1 MVVITMEWEV
11 GSSCPMEGKTSYQD
25 AWQYTSGRF
34 CMQVRSHNSVS
45 VMMTCEA
52 P

>member
-11 GSSCPMEGKTSYQD
+11 GSSPMEGKTRYQD
-25 AWQYTSGRF
+25 AWQYTQWTVACRLE
-34 CMQVRSHNSVS
+34 SHNTVS
-45 VMMTCEA
+45 AKTCEA